1 LIAPLEADPD
11 PTARVE
17 LTKTLGLNVI
27 DVAPVLIVGVAV
39 ETEIV
44 KELVEEKTALP
55 LETVNACEIIFPTVS
70 APLLTFNGPVV
81 TAPPKT
87 TPVEVSCAQGTDPLG
102 VDRIP

>member
-44 KELVEEKTALP
+44 K
-55 LETVNACEIIFPTVS
+55 
-70 APLLTFNGPVV
+70 
-81 TAPPKT
+81 
-87 TPVEVSCAQGTDPLG
+87 
-102 VDRIP
+102 